1 MLLRRFSWSVI
12 SQCWTNRRIR
22 TAIFVSFAIGSST
35 PLVTSMLW
43 IIGQGCAQEAIILHT
58 SQPFRRNGRWR
69 TTAHVTLD
77 SRRQH
82 RRPYQQSLSLKV
94 CQRVAEIVVN
104 RASAPR
110 CHNAAIARR
119 TSTTMSVVRSPR
131 RTKLPRMHQ
140 RQSQHQCQRNLQ
152 IRTRPLS
159 RRRHQSQRQR
169 QHEHRLRTDPQRVA
183 KIVGKRTFAPQCR
196 SVATAPRTRITI
208 SAARSRPR
216 ATLLRFHQHRS
227 QCVRLRQLQTRR
239 RS

>member
-35 PLVTSMLW
+35 PLVISMLW

-77 SRRQH
+77 SRRQ
-82 RRPYQQSLSLKV
+82 
-94 CQRVAEIVVN
+94 RVAEIVVT

-119 TSTTMSVVRSPR
+119 ASTTMSAVPSPR

-169 QHEHRLRTDPQRVA
+169 QHEHRLRTDPQRAA

-227 QCVRLRQLQTRR
+227 QYVRLRQLQIRR